1 MSTFVAVLESEKILL
16 NSTTSMDSS
25 TIHLEELLLRE
36 QSRANTDFLVKV
48 LKEKPS
54 LFIKFWSILMKNT
67 DPVSRRA
74 AWVIDYFTEAQSKFL
89 DENIEELAKNL
100 PDFSSDGLKRHSM
113 RMLSRSPLPVK
124 QLGVL
129 TDISFKWLQSPLESV
144 AVKMY
149 CIVILE
155 RVTRIYPELIPELCD
170 IIDIQMDEA
179 TPGFK
184 SIARKTLRKLRQ

>member
-1 MSTFVAVLESEKILL
+1 
-16 NSTTSMDSS
+16 MDSS
-25 TIHLEELLLRE
+25 IIHLEGLLIRE
-36 QSRANTDFLVKV
+36 QSRANTDFLIQAI
-48 LKEKPS
+48 KEKPS
-54 LFIKFWSILMKNT
+54 LFVDFWSILMKNN

-74 AWVIDYFTEAQSKFL
+74 AWVIDYFTEDLPQFL
-89 DENIEELAKNL
+89 EGRIEELTENL

-113 RMLSRSPLPVK
+113 RMLSRSPLPAK

-129 TDISFKWLQSPLESV
+129 TDISFKWLQSPTESV

-170 IIDIQMDEA
+170 TIDFQMDEA

-184 SIARKTLRKLRQ
+184 SIARKTLRKLRK

>member
-1 MSTFVAVLESEKILL
+1 M
-16 NSTTSMDSS
+16 NTS
-25 TIHLEELLLRE
+25 INYLEELLFRE
-36 QSRANTDFLVKV
+36 QSRANTDFLIQV
-48 LKEKPS
+48 LKEKPL
-54 LFIKFWSILMKNT
+54 LFDDFWLILMKNT

-74 AWVIDYFTEAQSKFL
+74 AWVIDCFTEDEPQFL
-89 DENIEELAKNL
+89 DGKIEELADSV
-100 PDFSSDGLKRHSM
+100 PSFSADGLKRHSM
-113 RMLSRSPLPVK
+113 RMLSRSPLPTE

-129 TDISFKWLQSPLESV
+129 TDISFKWLQSPIESV

-155 RVTRIYPELIPELCD
+155 RITKIYPELIPELCD

-184 SIARKTLRKLRQ
+184 SIARKTLGRLR

>member
-1 MSTFVAVLESEKILL
+1 MESSI
-16 NSTTSMDSS
+16 
-25 TIHLEELLLRE
+25 IHLEELLLKE
-36 QSRANTDFLVKV
+36 QSRTNTDFLVQV

-54 LFIKFWSILMKNT
+54 LFADFWSILMKNN

-74 AWVIDYFTEAQSKFL
+74 AWVIDCFTEEQPQYLYDK
-89 DENIEELAKNL
+89 IEQLIESL
-100 PDFSSDGLKRHSM
+100 PYFSSDGLKRHSM
-113 RMLSRSPLPVK
+113 RMLSRSPLPET
-124 QLGVL
+124 QLGVI
-129 TDISFKWLQSPLESV
+129 TNISFKWLQSPLETV

-170 IIDIQMDEA
+170 IIIFQMDEA

>member
-1 MSTFVAVLESEKILL
+1 
-16 NSTTSMDSS
+16 MDSI

-36 QSRANTDFLVKV
+36 QSRANTDFLIQV

-54 LFIKFWSILMKNT
+54 LFDDFWVILMQNC

-74 AWVIDYFTEAQSKFL
+74 AWVIDYFTEEQPQFL
-89 DENIEELAKNL
+89 NVKIEELAESL
-100 PDFSSDGLKRHSM
+100 PGFSADGLKRHSL
-113 RMLSRSPLPVK
+113 RILSRSPLPVK
-124 QLGVL
+124 QLGML
-129 TDISFKWLQSPLESV
+129 TDISFKWLQSPVESV

-155 RVTRIYPELIPELCD
+155 RVTKIYPELIPELCD

-184 SIARKTLRKLRQ
+184 SIAKKVLGRLRK